1 MPLTPPV
8 TSSDHIRGGPAWTV
22 TLVEYGDYECP
33 ACGQAHLV
41 VTQLQSLLG
50 SQLRF
55 VFRNFPLKNTH
66 PHAEEAA
73 WLAEGARSAGEFWGL
88 HDLLFESQGQ
98 LDRSSLARYGIARGM
113 SQAQVKAALSGIW
126 HRKVADDFGSGA
138 RSGVTGTPTF
148 FIDGKRF
155 DGDWSLPG
163 LLQAL
168 EAAAA

>member
-126 HRKVADDFGSGA
+126 HRKVTDDFGSGV

-163 LLQAL
+163 LRQAL

>member
-8 TSSDHIRGGPAWTV
+8 TSSDHIRGGPDWTV

-41 VTQLQSLLG
+41 IKQLQNVLG

-55 VFRNFPLKNTH
+55 VFRNFPLRDIH

-73 WLAEGARSAGEFWGL
+73 WLGEGAQGAGEFWNL
-88 HDLLFESQGQ
+88 HDLLFENQGQ
-98 LDRSSLARYGIARGM
+98 LDRPSLARYGAACGM
-113 SQAQVKAALSGIW
+113 SQAQVKVALSGIW
-126 HRKVADDFGSGA
+126 HLKVADDFGSGV

-148 FIDGKRF
+148 FVDGKRF
-155 DGDWSLPG
+155 HGDWSLAG

>member
-1 MPLTPPV
+1 
-8 TSSDHIRGGPAWTV
+8 
-22 TLVEYGDYECP
+22 VEYGDYECP

-55 VFRNFPLKNTH
+55 VFRNFPLKKIH

-163 LLQAL
+163 LRQAL

>member
-8 TSSDHIRGGPAWTV
+8 TSSDHIRGGADWTV

-41 VTQLQSLLG
+41 VKQLQSLLG

-126 HRKVADDFGSGA
+126 HRKVADDFGSGV